1 MAGELAAFLTVA
13 AVVKRPRP
21 AGVSQLDHGLPT
33 SAFPSGHEAA
43 TCCIYIGLAIL
54 VIGHARG
61 WWRWLFLI
69 PAVAMPVLVALARMY
84 RGEHH
89 PTDIAGSL
97 VFAGL
102 WLTATA
108 LLIRPDEDRPADQP
122 GGKTGGK
129 AEPERGRI
137 SGARTTATRAQR
149 AERTP

>member
-1 MAGELAAFLTVA
+1 
-13 AVVKRPRP
+13 
-21 AGVSQLDHGLPT
+21 
-33 SAFPSGHEAA
+33 
-43 TCCIYIGLAIL
+43 
-54 VIGHARG
+54 
-61 WWRWLFLI
+61 
-69 PAVAMPVLVALARMY
+69 MY

-108 LLIRPDEDRPADQP
+108 LLIRPDEDRPADQT

-137 SGARTTATRAQR
+137 SQARAAAAQARR